1 MYNIRA
7 RQAERHTGICTS
19 TMSYKS
25 FWPALGISC
34 TTACL
39 QTGESPYRK
48 TIGLKKNYY
57 VIIKRINVLEY
68 RPRFH
73 VKRSG
78 EIEIYA
84 KNVDF
89 IYPVRL
95 QADVSTVPRAA
106 LRDPR

>member
-1 MYNIRA
+1 MFEVSHTCTSIAIYMYNIRA

-48 TIGLKKNYY
+48 TIGFLKNYY
-57 VIIKRINVLEY
+57 VIKAY
-68 RPRFH
+68 QC
-73 VKRSG
+73 
-78 EIEIYA
+78 A
-84 KNVDF
+84 
-89 IYPVRL
+89 
-95 QADVSTVPRAA
+95 
-106 LRDPR
+106 